1 MKWNKLYTYPKSTR
15 STKEGC
21 RTYDVNDEKLPSVT
35 TILGATK
42 DQEAIDS
49 INRWKAKV
57 GEEAATRI
65 KDQAA
70 SRGTNMH
77 LHLERHVTGE
87 GHLDLTEEGKVAKA
101 MADTIIDKGFNDLQ
115 EIWGSEVTLFYPGL
129 YAGATDL
136 VGTYDYEDSI
146 IDFKQSNKPKR
157 REWIEDYFMQ
167 LGAYAMAHNQVY
179 KTEITQ
185 GVILMCT
192 PDNYFQK
199 FQVKGKEFIEYQHKF
214 LEKVDQYYKKNSHA
228 GDETPAQVAQLTL
241 GLYSN
246 LPKCCL
252 QG

>member
-1 MKWNKLYTYPKSTR
+1 MKWNKLYTYPASTR
-15 STKEGC
+15 STVDGF

-65 KDQAA
+65 RDTAA

-77 LHLERHVTGE
+77 LHLGRHVTGE

-101 MADTIIDKGFNDLQ
+101 MADTIIAKGFNDLQ

-214 LEKVDQYYKKNSHA
+214 LEKVDQYYKK
-228 GDETPAQVAQLTL
+228 
-241 GLYSN
+241 
-246 LPKCCL
+246 
-252 QG
+252 

>member
-1 MKWNKLYTYPKSTR
+1 MKWNKLYTYPESTR
-15 STKEGC
+15 STKEGF
-21 RTYDVNDEKLPSVT
+21 RTYDVNEEKLPSVT

-42 DQEAIDS
+42 DQDAIDS

-65 KDQAA
+65 RDTAA

-77 LHLERHVTGE
+77 LHLERHITGE
-87 GHLDLTEEGKVAKA
+87 GHLDLTPEGKIAKA
-101 MADTIIDKGFNDLQ
+101 MADTIIAKGFNDLQ

-157 REWIEDYFMQ
+157 REWVEDYFMQ
-167 LGAYAMAHNQVY
+167 LAAYAMAHNQVY

-199 FQVKGKEFIEYQHKF
+199 FQVKGREFIKYQHKF
-214 LEKVDQYYKKNSHA
+214 LEKVDQYY
-228 GDETPAQVAQLTL
+228 
-241 GLYSN
+241 N
-246 LPKCCL
+246 LAK
-252 QG
+252 